1 MQQREI
7 IHSCR
12 CDRTAGILSYLYFK
26 GDGEA
31 AHVVPHSQPR
41 AHRSSHPQGGRHR
54 FIFLQGQKLKL
65 QQPGAKWEEEAMPLP
80 PSKVPPVLCKIA
92 TWVCLLLLVNT
103 VRKNVCLGMLS
114 RQHSRSPPNDLSSCS
129 EALPYACFGRH
140 PLYSAV
146 VTGEKA
152 EAGKCCWKTCGLW

>member
-54 FIFLQGQKLKL
+54 FIFLQGQKT
-65 QQPGAKWEEEAMPLP
+65 EATAARGEVGRRGDAATSKQG
-80 PSKVPPVLCKIA
+80 PSC
-92 TWVCLLLLVNT
+92 
-103 VRKNVCLGMLS
+103 
-114 RQHSRSPPNDLSSCS
+114 
-129 EALPYACFGRH
+129 AL
-140 PLYSAV
+140 
-146 VTGEKA
+146 
-152 EAGKCCWKTCGLW
+152 